1 MSPDKQNQANDVE
14 NQGPRS
20 INLTRQSQGAY
31 VATNR
36 RGGTLNV
43 GIGENADFTP
53 VELLLVAIAG
63 CSAVDVDFLTSRRSE
78 PDEFT
83 VTASGDKMSSRSVG
97 GYLDNLDVEFT
108 VTFPEGEAGDK
119 ARKILPETITKSR
132 DRLCTV
138 SRTVARGTYVE
149 MTDTS
154 DTAGADTNTTPAN

>member
-1 MSPDKQNQANDVE
+1 MTDKNSTPAHDAE
-14 NQGPRS
+14 SQGPRS
-20 INLTRQSQGAY
+20 VELKRQSQGTY

-36 RGGTLNV
+36 RGGTLNI

-83 VTASGDKMSSRSVG
+83 VTAAGEKMSSPTVG
-97 GYLDNLDVEFT
+97 GYLDNLNVDFT

-119 ARKILPETITKSR
+119 ARAILPATITKSR

-149 MTDTS
+149 MSDTS
-154 DTAGADTNTTPAN
+154 ETTGVDTNTTPGN